1 MLGLV
6 FVPGNFRGG
15 APHDKEA
22 AFNFY
27 KVKVDIRSIGLGL
40 NPDGE
45 QQNAGERKK
54 NHKPGEQFH
63 IRIPFLRNGLMRV
76 YFHKSPV
83 VKFRQKIPKALPPW
97 AGQRHL
103 VFDRYNFLEL
113 TGIFKKDSPQ
123 KGEKGAQRS
132 WRWRQRQIP

>member
-27 KVKVDIRSIGLGL
+27 KIKVYIRSIGLGL

-54 NHKPGEQFH
+54 DHKPGEQFH
-63 IRIPFLRNGLMRV
+63 IHIPFLRNGLLKV
-76 YFHKSPV
+76 YFHK
-83 VKFRQKIPKALPPW
+83 PPLSSFGRKPGKHYPLW
-97 AGQRHL
+97 ARLGRWGSAS
-103 VFDRYNFLEL
+103 FAP
-113 TGIFKKDSPQ
+113 S
-123 KGEKGAQRS
+123 RS
-132 WRWRQRQIP
+132 A